1 MLAFGAPAAAIACI
15 PNHRFPIYAD
25 GSLGGCKY
33 CALDGSRCELC
44 WPGYGLTSAGEC
56 VRETCVDC
64 PGDPSRCSQCV
75 DGYFP
80 NADGVCELCAPGCAV
95 CAPDSP
101 QLCRLCDA
109 QRAFQLD
116 LDTQTCI
123 LCDNPACMAC
133 PDAPNECLECSSQAA
148 ALAPHPVEVP
158 PAALEPVNGTC
169 VPCPAGCA
177 DCTSPD
183 YCSLCSAEGHFSSPD
198 AGACL
203 PCSDPR
209 LRQLQ

>member
-1 MLAFGAPAAAIACI
+1 
-15 PNHRFPIYAD
+15 
-25 GSLGGCKY
+25 
-33 CALDGSRCELC
+33 
-44 WPGYGLTSAGEC
+44 
-56 VRETCVDC
+56 
-64 PGDPSRCSQCV
+64 
-75 DGYFP
+75 
-80 NADGVCELCAPGCAV
+80 
-95 CAPDSP
+95 
-101 QLCRLCDA
+101 
-109 QRAFQLD
+109 
-116 LDTQTCI
+116 
-123 LCDNPACMAC
+123 MAC

-203 PCSDPR
+203 PCSDPACGSCSENGCDWCKEGYAFNTSDVCAP
-209 LRQLQ
+209 LAPGTAAGGLPTGAAA